1 MTQAID
7 LNTASL
13 SNRKASFI
21 ALRSTCSNTASSGCK
36 IVTINQLACYKESL
50 LDRTNNN
57 SPDVIETRQL

>member
-13 SNRKASFI
+13 SNRNAYFI
-21 ALRSTCSNTASSGCK
+21 ALRTTCSNTASGGCK

-50 LDRTNNN
+50 LDRTNG
-57 SPDVIETRQL
+57 SSDDAFKKRQL